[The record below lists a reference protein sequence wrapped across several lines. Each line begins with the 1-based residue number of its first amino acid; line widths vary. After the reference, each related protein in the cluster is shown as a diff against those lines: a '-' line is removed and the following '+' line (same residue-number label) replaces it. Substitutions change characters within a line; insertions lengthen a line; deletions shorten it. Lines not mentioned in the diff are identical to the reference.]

1 MTKVNSF
8 DVNSTIDKISDYAP
22 VVLFIMMVVMFALT
36 GWMQHH
42 FLVGVFQDKFKG
54 ANYLVF
60 LFPIV
65 VQVLRF
71 VTGFLS
77 ASFFKKGSWGFGI
90 IVFCFSIWLSV
101 FEYGEVDSMAVF
113 WTTVD
118 VDLQPITHN
127 DFSVSLTKEIITG
140 IMTVLI
146 WGALVLELFLA
157 AWMGKSDRNGSKVSF
172 SANGAKKGSSK
183 LQTSLS

>member
-1 MTKVNSF
+1 MTNVKAF

-22 VVLFIMMVVMFALT
+22 IVLFIMMVVMFALT

-54 ANYLVF
+54 ASYLVF

-65 VQVLRF
+65 IQVLRF

-77 ASFFKKGSWGFGI
+77 ASFFKKGSWGFGL
-90 IVFCFSIWLSV
+90 IVFLFSIWLSL
-101 FEYGEVDSMAVF
+101 FEYGEVESMATF

-118 VDLQPITHN
+118 VNLKPLTHN
-127 DFSVSLTKEIITG
+127 DFSVSLTKEIIKG

-146 WGALVLELFLA
+146 WGALILELFLA
-157 AWMGKSDRNGSKVSF
+157 AWMGRSKKKVDHVNF
-172 SANGAKKGSSK
+172 SSNGAKKGSSK
-183 LQTSLS
+183 LKTSLS